1 MRLSFRKAVEQLED
15 HYGPPSPPVTRDPF
29 ELILYENI
37 AYLVSD
43 DRREKAFRELKK
55 RVGLRPADVLTAPLE
70 QLAEI
75 TALGG
80 IFPELR
86 ARRLQESARMVRDEF
101 GGNLRRALALD
112 PAQAR
117 KALRKFPVIGEPG
130 ADKILLFTGT
140 VPTPRARVQRPA
152 RAGAARLRPG
162 TQELRDHVPRGA
174 DRVPRG
180 VRKGMRVFNRRA
192 SVAQAARPGTMP
204 AVGAA
209 VRGVPAAENLP
220 LCEWP
225 ELVYFLGES
234 SAEPTAENSS

>member
-1 MRLSFRKAVEQLED
+1 VRLSFWKAVQQLED

-29 ELILYENI
+29 ELILHENI

-43 DRREKAFRELKK
+43 DRREKAFRELKE

-70 QLAEI
+70 SLAEI

-86 ARRLQESARMVRDEF
+86 ARRLVDSAKLVQDQF

-130 ADKILLFTGT
+130 ADKILLFTET
-140 VPTPRARVQRPA
+140 VPTLAPESNGLRVLVRLGIVKEHKNYSTMYRAAQTALQSEYGKGCAPLIAAHQLLKRHGQELCRRSAPRCKAC
-152 RAGAARLRPG
+152 RLRKSCP
-162 TQELRDHVPRGA
+162 
-174 DRVPRG
+174 
-180 VRKGMRVFNRRA
+180 
-192 SVAQAARPGTMP
+192 SAA
-204 AVGAA
+204 
-209 VRGVPAAENLP
+209 
-220 LCEWP
+220 
-225 ELVYFLGES
+225 
-234 SAEPTAENSS
+234 

>member
-1 MRLSFRKAVEQLED
+1 VRLSFWKAVKQLEGY
-15 HYGPPSPPVTRDPF
+15 YGRPAPPVASDPF

-55 RVGLRPADVLTAPLE
+55 RVGARPADVLTAPLE

-75 TALGG
+75 TAMGG

-86 ARRLQESARMVRDEF
+86 ARRLQESAKLVRDEF
-101 GGNLRRALALD
+101 GGSLRSVLALD

-140 VPTPRARVQRPA
+140 VPNLAPESNGLRVLM
-152 RAGAARLRPG
+152 RLG
-162 TQELRDHVPRGA
+162 FVKEHKNYSTMYRGA
-174 DRVPRG
+174 QTALQKEYGKKCDPLIAAHQLLKWHGQGLCRRSAPRCEACPL
-180 VRKGMRVFNRRA
+180 RKTC
-192 SVAQAARPGTMP
+192 P
-204 AVGAA
+204 
-209 VRGVPAAENLP
+209 
-220 LCEWP
+220 
-225 ELVYFLGES
+225 
-234 SAEPTAENSS
+234 SAEV

>member
-1 MRLSFRKAVEQLED
+1 VNFWKVVKQLE
-15 HYGPPSPPVTRDPF
+15 HRYGPPSPPASRDPF

-55 RVGLRPADVLTAPLE
+55 RVGFRPADVLTAPLE

-75 TALGG
+75 TAMGG

-86 ARRLQESARMVRDEF
+86 ARRIQESARMVRDQF

-117 KALRKFPVIGEPG
+117 KALQKFPVIGEPG

-140 VPTPRARVQRPA
+140 VPSLAPESNGLRVLVRLGFVQEHKNYSAMYRGAREVLQAEVGEECLPLI
-152 RAGAARLRPG
+152 AAHQLLKRHG
-162 TQELRDHVPRGA
+162 QELCRRSAPRCEA
-174 DRVPRG
+174 CPL
-180 VRKGMRVFNRRA
+180 RKTC
-192 SVAQAARPGTMP
+192 P
-204 AVGAA
+204 
-209 VRGVPAAENLP
+209 
-220 LCEWP
+220 
-225 ELVYFLGES
+225 
-234 SAEPTAENSS
+234 SATG